1 MCESKVYRME
11 GSTKKIVMDDVT
23 VINVEGDS
31 LNLSN
36 VLGETKKVK
45 GKLLKVDSERH
56 EIHIR

>member
-1 MCESKVYRME
+1 ME